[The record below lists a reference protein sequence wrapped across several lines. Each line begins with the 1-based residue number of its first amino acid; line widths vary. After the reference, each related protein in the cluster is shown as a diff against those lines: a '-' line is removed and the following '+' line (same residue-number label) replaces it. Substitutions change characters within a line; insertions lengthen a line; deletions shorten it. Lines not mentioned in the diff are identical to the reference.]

1 MIGAFSAVMS
11 AVSLASKVADNVDVD
26 ITSLARD
33 LNNTKSI
40 TERARKSIFVYPVLF
55 SSGMSDLETDFE
67 VSKFLELQYGIFTM
81 LTVGLNPAVSNG
93 TIGEYLNSISA
104 ESIEGVEYSLK
115 SYDPNQVKSWYNMFS
130 EENKDFFEEYEYVN
144 GLESKKNKG
153 VNINDLRDD
162 LDETIDV
169 VNKNAKILGY
179 NIKDTD
185 KNTERIKELQRAQ
198 NATADRVKNLEDNKK
213 EFNSMDA
220 FDEEN
225 DVFVSEIKADAMI
238 KKLSD
243 AAPTMIELK
252 LKLKGYESDFKIP
265 IALKANPHFLRS
277 DELAALFDSA
287 IEDKR
292 LLTRIVKL
300 TSGEISFF
308 KDFLFNIDRIKRDQK
323 LYESFGQHPWY
334 QQFMA
339 RKEKNRAKRLG
350 LILSSLFS
358 KGKEVVSATSNYLP
372 TASIILTVDEL
383 EKSSKMKFGF
393 LLKNEKILWSIL
405 NHLGLLCI
413 GIYDPRREIFSFYF
427 NGFKKPLMMSKKQMK
442 GSSGKSDSEKMTEL
456 MLLLTKRGIM

>member
-1 MIGAFSAVMS
+1 MAGAFSAILG
-11 AVSLASKVADNVDVD
+11 AVSLASKATDNVD

-130 EENKDFFEEYEYVN
+130 EENKDFFEEYKYAN
-144 GLESKKNKG
+144 GLEAKNNGYTDLNEILDK
-153 VNINDLRDD
+153 VNDL
-162 LDETIDV
+162 E
-169 VNKNAKILGY
+169 KN
-179 NIKDTD
+179 N
-185 KNTERIKELQRAQ
+185 KELQRSQ
-198 NATADRVKNLEDNKK
+198 NATADRVKKLEGDKK

-225 DVFVSEIKADAMI
+225 DVFASELKADAMI

-277 DELAALFDSA
+277 DELSALFDSA

-350 LILSSLFS
+350 LILSSLFG

-372 TASIILTVDEL
+372 TASIILTIDEL

-413 GIYDPRREIFSFYF
+413 GIYDPRRETFAFYF

-456 MLLLTKRGIM
+456 MLLMTKRGIM

>member
-1 MIGAFSAVMS
+1 MIGAFSAILG
-11 AVSLASKVADNVDVD
+11 AVSLAGKATDNAD

-55 SSGMSDLETDFE
+55 SSGMSDLDIDFD
-67 VSKFLELQYGIFTM
+67 VSKFLELQYGIFTL

-104 ESIEGVEYSLK
+104 ESIEGVEYSFK
-115 SYDPNQVKSWYNMFS
+115 SYDPNQVNSWYNMFS
-130 EENKDFFEEYEYVN
+130 EENKDFFEEYKYVN
-144 GLESKKNKG
+144 GLESKNNKG
-153 VNINDLRDD
+153 NNFTDINKLRDD
-162 LDETIDV
+162 VDDISE
-169 VNKNAKILGY
+169 GM
-179 NIKDTD
+179 
-185 KNTERIKELQRAQ
+185 NTLYDNQKELQRAQ
-198 NATADRVKNLEDNKK
+198 NATAKRVENLEGDKK

-220 FDEEN
+220 FDTEN
-225 DVFVSEIKADAMI
+225 DVFASEVKADAMI

-339 RKEKNRAKRLG
+339 RKEKNRVKRLG
-350 LILSSLFS
+350 LIISSLAG
-358 KGKEVVSATSNYLP
+358 KGKEIVSATSNYLP
-372 TASIILTVDEL
+372 TASIVLTVDEL
-383 EKSSKMKFGF
+383 ERSSKMKYGF
-393 LLKNEKILWSIL
+393 LMKNERILWSIL

-413 GIYDPRREIFSFYF
+413 GIYDPRREVFAFYF
-427 NGFKKPLMMSKKQMK
+427 NGFKKPMIMQRKQMK

-456 MLLLTKRGIM
+456 MLLMTKRGIM

>member
-1 MIGAFSAVMS
+1 MAGAFSAILG
-11 AVSLASKVADNVDVD
+11 AVSLASKATDNVD

-55 SSGMSDLETDFE
+55 SSGMSDLETDFD

-93 TIGEYLNSISA
+93 TIGEYLNTISA
-104 ESIEGVEYSLK
+104 ESVEGVEYSLK

-130 EENKDFFEEYEYVN
+130 EENKDFFEEYKYVN
-144 GLESKKNKG
+144 GLEAKNNGYTDLNEILDK
-153 VNINDLRDD
+153 VNDL
-162 LDETIDV
+162 E
-169 VNKNAKILGY
+169 KN
-179 NIKDTD
+179 N
-185 KNTERIKELQRAQ
+185 KELQRSQ
-198 NATADRVKNLEDNKK
+198 NATADRVKKLEGDKK

-225 DVFVSEIKADAMI
+225 DVFASELKADAMI

-277 DELAALFDSA
+277 DELSALFDSA

-350 LILSSLFS
+350 LILSSLFG

-413 GIYDPRREIFSFYF
+413 GIYDPRRETFAFYF
-427 NGFKKPLMMSKKQMK
+427 NGFKKPLMMSKNQMK

-456 MLLLTKRGIM
+456 MLLMTKRGIM

>member
-1 MIGAFSAVMS
+1 MAGAFSAILS
-11 AVSLASKVADNVDVD
+11 AVSLASKATDNVD

-55 SSGMSDLETDFE
+55 SSGMSDLETDFD

-130 EENKDFFEEYEYVN
+130 EENKDFFEEYKYVN
-144 GLESKKNKG
+144 GLEAKNNGYTDLNEILDK
-153 VNINDLRDD
+153 VNDL
-162 LDETIDV
+162 E
-169 VNKNAKILGY
+169 K
-179 NIKDTD
+179 KD
-185 KNTERIKELQRAQ
+185 KELQRSQ
-198 NATADRVKNLEDNKK
+198 NATADRVKKLEGDKK

-220 FDEEN
+220 FEN
-225 DVFVSEIKADAMI
+225 ETDIFANEMKAEAIM

-277 DELAALFDSA
+277 DELSALFDSA

-350 LILSSLFS
+350 LILSSLFG

-413 GIYDPRREIFSFYF
+413 GIYDPRRETFAFYF

-456 MLLLTKRGIM
+456 MLLMTKRGIM

>member
-1 MIGAFSAVMS
+1 MAGAFSAILG
-11 AVSLASKVADNVDVD
+11 AVSLASKATDNVD
-26 ITSLARD
+26 IASLARD

-55 SSGMSDLETDFE
+55 SSGMSDLETDFD

-130 EENKDFFEEYEYVN
+130 EENKDFFEEYNYVN
-144 GLESKKNKG
+144 GLEAKG
-153 VNINDLRDD
+153 SFTDIDKLRDD
-162 LDETIDV
+162 VNDVIDDQKTLYD
-169 VNKNAKILGY
+169 NQ
-179 NIKDTD
+179 
-185 KNTERIKELQRAQ
+185 KELQRAQ
-198 NATADRVKNLEDNKK
+198 NATAKRVKDLEGDKK

-220 FDEEN
+220 FDTET
-225 DVFVSEIKADAMI
+225 DVFASELKADAMI

-265 IALKANPHFLRS
+265 IALKANPHFLRT

-350 LILSSLFS
+350 LILSSLFG
-358 KGKEVVSATSNYLP
+358 KGKEIVSATSNYLP

-413 GIYDPRREIFSFYF
+413 GIYDPRRETFAFYF

-456 MLLLTKRGIM
+456 MLLMTKRGIM

>member
-11 AVSLASKVADNVDVD
+11 AVSLASKVADNVD

-130 EENKDFFEEYEYVN
+130 EENKDFFEEYNYVN
-144 GLESKKNKG
+144 GLEAKNNGYTDLNEILDK
-153 VNINDLRDD
+153 VNDL
-162 LDETIDV
+162 E
-169 VNKNAKILGY
+169 KN
-179 NIKDTD
+179 N
-185 KNTERIKELQRAQ
+185 KELQRSQ
-198 NATADRVKNLEDNKK
+198 NVTADRVKKLEGDKK

-225 DVFVSEIKADAMI
+225 DVFASELKADAMI

>member
-144 GLESKKNKG
+144 GTEKWH
-153 VNINDLRDD
+153 D
-162 LDETIDV
+162 LDKMDEKLDNIIDI
-169 VNKNAKILGY
+169 VNENAKAS
-179 NIKDTD
+179 
-185 KNTERIKELQRAQ
+185 KNNSENLNRRVKELEG
-198 NATADRVKNLEDNKK
+198 KNK

-220 FDEEN
+220 FEN
-225 DVFVSEIKADAMI
+225 ETDVFANEVKAEAMM

-413 GIYDPRREIFSFYF
+413 GIYDPRREVFSFYF
-427 NGFKKPLMMSKKQMK
+427 NGFKKPLIMSKKQMK
-442 GSSGKSDSEKMTEL
+442 GPSGKSDSEKMTEL

>member
-1 MIGAFSAVMS
+1 MAGAFSAILG
-11 AVSLASKVADNVDVD
+11 AVSLASKATDNVD

-130 EENKDFFEEYEYVN
+130 EENKDFFEEYKYVN
-144 GLESKKNKG
+144 GLEAKNNGYTDLNEILDK
-153 VNINDLRDD
+153 VNDL
-162 LDETIDV
+162 E
-169 VNKNAKILGY
+169 KN
-179 NIKDTD
+179 N
-185 KNTERIKELQRAQ
+185 KELQRSQ
-198 NATADRVKNLEDNKK
+198 NATADRVKKLEGDKN

-225 DVFVSEIKADAMI
+225 DVFASELKADAMI

-277 DELAALFDSA
+277 DELSALFDSA

-350 LILSSLFS
+350 LILSSLFG

-372 TASIILTVDEL
+372 TASIILTIDEL

-413 GIYDPRREIFSFYF
+413 GIYDPRRETFAFYF

-456 MLLLTKRGIM
+456 MLLMTKRGIM

>member
-1 MIGAFSAVMS
+1 MAGAFSAILG
-11 AVSLASKVADNVDVD
+11 AVSLASKAADNTD

-55 SSGMSDLETDFE
+55 SSGMSDLDVDFD

-104 ESIEGVEYSLK
+104 ESIEGVEYSIK
-115 SYDPNQVKSWYNMFS
+115 TYDPNQVKSWYDMFS
-130 EENKDFFEEYEYVN
+130 EENKDFFDEYKYVN
-144 GLESKKNKG
+144 GLESKGGKNPATTDEKL
-153 VNINDLRDD
+153 DALRDA
-162 LDETIDV
+162 
-169 VNKNAKILGY
+169 VNNQAKAIGKLAEQKA
-179 NIKDTD
+179 KDS
-185 KNTERIKELQRAQ
+185 KQE
-198 NATADRVKNLEDNKK
+198 
-213 EFNSMDA
+213 NSMDA
-220 FDEEN
+220 FDEETDIYAN
-225 DVFVSEIKADAMI
+225 EIKCEAI
-238 KKLSD
+238 TKKLSD

-277 DELAALFDSA
+277 DELGALFDSA

-300 TSGEISFF
+300 SSGEISFF
-308 KDFLFNIDRIKRDQK
+308 KDFLFNVDRIKRDQK

-350 LILSSLFS
+350 LIISSLAGH
-358 KGKEVVSATSNYLP
+358 GKEIVSATSNYLP

-383 EKSSKMKFGF
+383 EKSSKMKYGF
-393 LLKNEKILWSIL
+393 LMKNEKILWSIL

-413 GIYDPRREIFSFYF
+413 GVYDPRRELFSFFF
-427 NGFKKPLMMSKKQMK
+427 NGFKKPMILQRNQMK

-456 MLLLTKRGIM
+456 MLLMTKRGIM

>member
-1 MIGAFSAVMS
+1 MAGAFSAILG
-11 AVSLASKVADNVDVD
+11 AVSLASKATDNVD

-93 TIGEYLNSISA
+93 TIGEYLNTISA
-104 ESIEGVEYSLK
+104 ESVEGVEYSLK

-130 EENKDFFEEYEYVN
+130 EENKDFFEEYKYVN
-144 GLESKKNKG
+144 GTEKWH
-153 VNINDLRDD
+153 D
-162 LDETIDV
+162 LDKMDEKLNKVDEKLDNVIDI
-169 VNKNAKILGY
+169 VNDNAKAS
-179 NIKDTD
+179 
-185 KNTERIKELQRAQ
+185 KNNSENLNKRVKELEG
-198 NATADRVKNLEDNKK
+198 KNK

-220 FDEEN
+220 FEN
-225 DVFVSEIKADAMI
+225 ETDVFTNEVKAEAMI

-350 LILSSLFS
+350 LILSSLFG

-413 GIYDPRREIFSFYF
+413 GIYDPRREVFSFYF
-427 NGFKKPLMMSKKQMK
+427 NGFKKPLMMSNKQMK

-456 MLLLTKRGIM
+456 MLLMTKRGIM

>member
-1 MIGAFSAVMS
+1 MAGAFSAILG
-11 AVSLASKVADNVDVD
+11 AVSLASKATDDVD
-26 ITSLARD
+26 ITSLARE
-33 LNNTKSI
+33 LKNTKSI
-40 TERARKSIFVYPVLF
+40 TERARKSIFVYPGLF
-55 SSGMSDLETDFE
+55 SSGMSDLETDFD

-115 SYDPNQVKSWYNMFS
+115 SYDPNQVKSWYDMFS
-130 EENKDFFEEYEYVN
+130 EENKDFFEEYNYVN
-144 GLESKKNKG
+144 GLEAGNNNGFVDLNKLADN
-153 VNINDLRDD
+153 V
-162 LDETIDV
+162 
-169 VNKNAKILGY
+169 
-179 NIKDTD
+179 
-185 KNTERIKELQRAQ
+185 KELQRSQ
-198 NATADRVKNLEDNKK
+198 NATADRVKKLEGDKK

-225 DVFVSEIKADAMI
+225 DVFASELKADAMI

-277 DELAALFDSA
+277 DELSALFDSA

-350 LILSSLFS
+350 LILSSLFG

-372 TASIILTVDEL
+372 TASIVLTVDEL
-383 EKSSKMKFGF
+383 ERSSKMKFGF

-413 GIYDPRREIFSFYF
+413 GIYDPRRETFAFYF

-456 MLLLTKRGIM
+456 MLLMTKRGIM

>member
-1 MIGAFSAVMS
+1 MAGAFSAILS
-11 AVSLASKVADNVDVD
+11 AVSLASKATDNVD

-130 EENKDFFEEYEYVN
+130 EENKDFFEEYKYVN
-144 GLESKKNKG
+144 GLEAKNNGYTDLNEILDK
-153 VNINDLRDD
+153 VNDL
-162 LDETIDV
+162 E
-169 VNKNAKILGY
+169 K
-179 NIKDTD
+179 KD
-185 KNTERIKELQRAQ
+185 KELQRSQ
-198 NATADRVKNLEDNKK
+198 NATADRVKKLEGDKK

-225 DVFVSEIKADAMI
+225 DVFASELKADAMI

-350 LILSSLFS
+350 LILSSLFG

-413 GIYDPRREIFSFYF
+413 GIYDPRRETFAFYF
-427 NGFKKPLMMSKKQMK
+427 NGFKKPLMMSRKQMK

-456 MLLLTKRGIM
+456 MLLMTKRGIM

>member
-11 AVSLASKVADNVDVD
+11 AVSLASKVADNVD

-144 GLESKKNKG
+144 GLEAKNNGYTDLNEMVDK
-153 VNINDLRDD
+153 VNDL
-162 LDETIDV
+162 V
-169 VNKNAKILGY
+169 
-179 NIKDTD
+179 
-185 KNTERIKELQRAQ
+185 KNTKELQRAQ

>member
-1 MIGAFSAVMS
+1 MTGAFSAILG
-11 AVSLASKVADNVDVD
+11 AVNLASKAIDNVD

-55 SSGMSDLETDFE
+55 SSGMSDLETDFD

-93 TIGEYLNSISA
+93 TIGEYLNTISA
-104 ESIEGVEYSLK
+104 ESVEGVEYSLK
-115 SYDPNQVKSWYNMFS
+115 SYDPNQVKSWYDMFS
-130 EENKDFFEEYEYVN
+130 EENKDFFEEYNYVN
-144 GLESKKNKG
+144 GLEAGNNNGFVDLNKLADN
-153 VNINDLRDD
+153 V
-162 LDETIDV
+162 
-169 VNKNAKILGY
+169 
-179 NIKDTD
+179 
-185 KNTERIKELQRAQ
+185 KELQRSQ
-198 NATADRVKNLEDNKK
+198 NATADRVKKLEGDKK

-225 DVFVSEIKADAMI
+225 DVFASELKADAMI

-277 DELAALFDSA
+277 DELSALFDSA

-350 LILSSLFS
+350 LILSSLFG

-372 TASIILTVDEL
+372 TASIVLTVDEL
-383 EKSSKMKFGF
+383 ERSSKMKFGF

-456 MLLLTKRGIM
+456 MLLMTKRGIM

>member
-1 MIGAFSAVMS
+1 MAGAFSAILG
-11 AVSLASKVADNVDVD
+11 AVSLASKATDNVD

-93 TIGEYLNSISA
+93 TIGEYLNTISA
-104 ESIEGVEYSLK
+104 ESVEGVEYSLK

-130 EENKDFFEEYEYVN
+130 EENKDFFEEYKYVN
-144 GLESKKNKG
+144 GLEAKNNGNTDLNEILDK
-153 VNINDLRDD
+153 VNDL
-162 LDETIDV
+162 E
-169 VNKNAKILGY
+169 KN
-179 NIKDTD
+179 N
-185 KNTERIKELQRAQ
+185 KELRRSQ
-198 NATADRVKNLEDNKK
+198 NATADRVKKLEGDKK

-225 DVFVSEIKADAMI
+225 DVFASELKADAMI

-350 LILSSLFS
+350 LILSSLLG

-372 TASIILTVDEL
+372 TASIILTIDEL

-413 GIYDPRREIFSFYF
+413 GIYDPRRETFAFYF

-456 MLLLTKRGIM
+456 MLLMTKRGIM

>member
-1 MIGAFSAVMS
+1 MAGASSALLG
-11 AVSLASKVADNVDVD
+11 AVSLASKATDNVD

-55 SSGMSDLETDFE
+55 SSGMSDLETDFD

-104 ESIEGVEYSLK
+104 ESIEGIEYSLK
-115 SYDPNQVKSWYNMFS
+115 SYDPNQVRSWYNMFS

-144 GLESKKNKG
+144 GLEAGNNNRFVDLYKLEDN
-153 VNINDLRDD
+153 VN
-162 LDETIDV
+162 
-169 VNKNAKILGY
+169 
-179 NIKDTD
+179 
-185 KNTERIKELQRAQ
+185 ELQRAQ
-198 NATADRVKNLEDNKK
+198 NATAKRVKDLEGDKK

-220 FDEEN
+220 FDTEN
-225 DVFVSEIKADAMI
+225 DVFANELKADAMI

-350 LILSSLFS
+350 LILSSLFG

-413 GIYDPRREIFSFYF
+413 GIYDPRRETFAFYF
-427 NGFKKPLMMSKKQMK
+427 NGFKKPLMMSRKQMK

>member
-11 AVSLASKVADNVDVD
+11 AVSLASKVADNVD

-144 GLESKKNKG
+144 GLEAKNNGYTDLNEMVDK
-153 VNINDLRDD
+153 VNDL
-162 LDETIDV
+162 V
-169 VNKNAKILGY
+169 
-179 NIKDTD
+179 
-185 KNTERIKELQRAQ
+185 KNTKELKRSQ

-225 DVFVSEIKADAMI
+225 DIFASELKADAMI

>member
-1 MIGAFSAVMS
+1 MAGAFSAILS
-11 AVSLASKVADNVDVD
+11 AVSLASKATDNVD

-115 SYDPNQVKSWYNMFS
+115 SYDSNQVKSWYNMFS
-130 EENKDFFEEYEYVN
+130 EENKDFFEEYKYVN
-144 GLESKKNKG
+144 GLEAKNNGYTDLNEILDK
-153 VNINDLRDD
+153 VNDL
-162 LDETIDV
+162 E
-169 VNKNAKILGY
+169 K
-179 NIKDTD
+179 KD
-185 KNTERIKELQRAQ
+185 KELQRSQ
-198 NATADRVKNLEDNKK
+198 NATADRVKKLEGDKK

-225 DVFVSEIKADAMI
+225 DVFASELKADAMI

-350 LILSSLFS
+350 LILSSLFG

-413 GIYDPRREIFSFYF
+413 GIYDPRRETFAFYF
-427 NGFKKPLMMSKKQMK
+427 NGFKKPLMMSRKQMK

-456 MLLLTKRGIM
+456 MLLMTKRGIM

>member
-1 MIGAFSAVMS
+1 MTGAFSAILG
-11 AVSLASKVADNVDVD
+11 AVNLASKAIDNVD

-55 SSGMSDLETDFE
+55 SSGMSDLETDFD

-93 TIGEYLNSISA
+93 TIGEYLNTISA
-104 ESIEGVEYSLK
+104 ESVEGVEYSLK
-115 SYDPNQVKSWYNMFS
+115 SYDPNQVKSWYDMFS
-130 EENKDFFEEYEYVN
+130 EENKDFFEEYNYVN
-144 GLESKKNKG
+144 GLEAGNNNGFVDLNKLADN
-153 VNINDLRDD
+153 V
-162 LDETIDV
+162 
-169 VNKNAKILGY
+169 
-179 NIKDTD
+179 
-185 KNTERIKELQRAQ
+185 KELQRSQ
-198 NATADRVKNLEDNKK
+198 NATADRVKKLEGDKK

-225 DVFVSEIKADAMI
+225 DVFASELKADAMI

-277 DELAALFDSA
+277 DELSALFDSA

-350 LILSSLFS
+350 LILSSLFG

-372 TASIILTVDEL
+372 TASIILTIDEL

-413 GIYDPRREIFSFYF
+413 GIYDPRRETFAFYF

-456 MLLLTKRGIM
+456 MLLMTKRGIM

>member
-1 MIGAFSAVMS
+1 MAGAFSAILG
-11 AVSLASKVADNVDVD
+11 AVSLASKATDNVD

-130 EENKDFFEEYEYVN
+130 EENKDFFEEYNYVN
-144 GLESKKNKG
+144 GLEAKSNNG
-153 VNINDLRDD
+153 YIDLQGLNDQ
-162 LDETIDV
+162 T
-169 VNKNAKILGY
+169 NQ
-179 NIKDTD
+179 
-185 KNTERIKELQRAQ
+185 NTENIKELQRSQ
-198 NATADRVKNLEDNKK
+198 NATAKRVKDLEGDKK

-225 DVFVSEIKADAMI
+225 DVFASELKADAMI

-350 LILSSLFS
+350 LILSSLFG

-413 GIYDPRREIFSFYF
+413 GIYDPRRETFAFYF

-456 MLLLTKRGIM
+456 MLLMTKRGIM

>member
-1 MIGAFSAVMS
+1 MAGAFSAILG
-11 AVSLASKVADNVDVD
+11 AVSLASKATDNVD

-55 SSGMSDLETDFE
+55 SSGMSDLETDFD

-115 SYDPNQVKSWYNMFS
+115 SYDPNQVKSWYDMFS
-130 EENKDFFEEYEYVN
+130 EENKDFFEEYNYVN
-144 GLESKKNKG
+144 GLEAGNNNGFVDLNKLADN
-153 VNINDLRDD
+153 V
-162 LDETIDV
+162 
-169 VNKNAKILGY
+169 
-179 NIKDTD
+179 
-185 KNTERIKELQRAQ
+185 KELQRSQ
-198 NATADRVKNLEDNKK
+198 NATADRVKKLEGDKK

-225 DVFVSEIKADAMI
+225 DVFASELKADAMI
-238 KKLSD
+238 TKLSD

-277 DELAALFDSA
+277 DELSALFDSA

-350 LILSSLFS
+350 LILSSLFG

-456 MLLLTKRGIM
+456 MLLMTKRGIM

>member
-1 MIGAFSAVMS
+1 MAGAFSAILG
-11 AVSLASKVADNVDVD
+11 AVSLASKATDNVD

-55 SSGMSDLETDFE
+55 SSGMSDLETDFD

-115 SYDPNQVKSWYNMFS
+115 SYDPNQVKSWYDMFS
-130 EENKDFFEEYEYVN
+130 EENKDFFEEYNYVN
-144 GLESKKNKG
+144 GLEAGNNNGFVDLNKLADN
-153 VNINDLRDD
+153 V
-162 LDETIDV
+162 
-169 VNKNAKILGY
+169 
-179 NIKDTD
+179 
-185 KNTERIKELQRAQ
+185 KELQRSQ
-198 NATADRVKNLEDNKK
+198 NATADRVKKLEGDKK

-225 DVFVSEIKADAMI
+225 DVFASELKADAMI

-358 KGKEVVSATSNYLP
+358 KGKEIVSATSNYLP

>member
-1 MIGAFSAVMS
+1 MADAFSAILG
-11 AVSLASKVADNVDVD
+11 AVSLASKATDNVD
-26 ITSLARD
+26 IASLARD

-55 SSGMSDLETDFE
+55 SSGMSDLETDFD

-130 EENKDFFEEYEYVN
+130 EENKDFFEEYNYVN
-144 GLESKKNKG
+144 GLEAKNNGFTDLNEMVDK
-153 VNINDLRDD
+153 VNDL
-162 LDETIDV
+162 V
-169 VNKNAKILGY
+169 KNA
-179 NIKDTD
+179 
-185 KNTERIKELQRAQ
+185 KELQRSQ
-198 NATADRVKNLEDNKK
+198 NATANRVKNLESDKK

-220 FDEEN
+220 FNEEN
-225 DVFVSEIKADAMI
+225 DVFVNELKADAMI

-265 IALKANPHFLRS
+265 IALKANPHFLRT

-350 LILSSLFS
+350 LILSSLFG

-372 TASIILTVDEL
+372 TASIILTIDEL

-413 GIYDPRREIFSFYF
+413 GIYDPRRETFAFYF

-456 MLLLTKRGIM
+456 MLLMTKRGIM

>member
-1 MIGAFSAVMS
+1 MAGAFSAILG
-11 AVSLASKVADNVDVD
+11 AVSLASKATDNVD

-55 SSGMSDLETDFE
+55 SSGMSDLETDFD

-93 TIGEYLNSISA
+93 TIGEYLNTISA
-104 ESIEGVEYSLK
+104 ESVEGVEYSLK

-130 EENKDFFEEYEYVN
+130 EENKDFFEEYKYVN
-144 GLESKKNKG
+144 GLEAKNNGYTDLNEILDK
-153 VNINDLRDD
+153 VNDL
-162 LDETIDV
+162 E
-169 VNKNAKILGY
+169 KN
-179 NIKDTD
+179 N
-185 KNTERIKELQRAQ
+185 KELQRSQ
-198 NATADRVKNLEDNKK
+198 NATADRVKKLEGDKK

-225 DVFVSEIKADAMI
+225 DVFASELKADAMI

-277 DELAALFDSA
+277 DELSALFDSA

-350 LILSSLFS
+350 LILSSLFG

-372 TASIILTVDEL
+372 TASIVLTVDEL
-383 EKSSKMKFGF
+383 ERSSKMKFGF

-456 MLLLTKRGIM
+456 MLLMTKRGIM

>member
-144 GLESKKNKG
+144 GTEKWH
-153 VNINDLRDD
+153 D
-162 LDETIDV
+162 LDKMDEKLDNIIDI
-169 VNKNAKILGY
+169 VNENAKAS
-179 NIKDTD
+179 
-185 KNTERIKELQRAQ
+185 KNNSENLNRRVKELEG
-198 NATADRVKNLEDNKK
+198 KNK

-220 FDEEN
+220 FEN
-225 DVFVSEIKADAMI
+225 ETDVFANEVKAEAMM

-413 GIYDPRREIFSFYF
+413 GIYDPRREVFSFYF
-427 NGFKKPLMMSKKQMK
+427 NGFKKPLIMSKKQMK
-442 GSSGKSDSEKMTEL
+442 RPSGKSDSEKMTEL

>member
-11 AVSLASKVADNVDVD
+11 AVSLASKAADNVD
-26 ITSLARD
+26 ITTLARD

-55 SSGMSDLETDFE
+55 SSGMSDLETDFD

-130 EENKDFFEEYEYVN
+130 EENKDFFEEYNYVN
-144 GLESKKNKG
+144 GLEAKNNGFTDLNEMLDK
-153 VNINDLRDD
+153 VNDL
-162 LDETIDV
+162 V
-169 VNKNAKILGY
+169 
-179 NIKDTD
+179 
-185 KNTERIKELQRAQ
+185 KNTKELQRSQ
-198 NATADRVKNLEDNKK
+198 NATANRVKNLEGDKK
-213 EFNSMDA
+213 EFNSTDA

-225 DVFVSEIKADAMI
+225 DVFANELKADAMI

-350 LILSSLFS
+350 LIVSSLFG

-372 TASIILTVDEL
+372 TASIILTIDEL
-383 EKSSKMKFGF
+383 EKTSKMKFGF
-393 LLKNEKILWSIL
+393 LLKNERILWSIL

-427 NGFKKPLMMSKKQMK
+427 NGFKKPLMVSKKQMK

-456 MLLLTKRGIM
+456 MLLMTKRGIM

>member
-1 MIGAFSAVMS
+1 MAGAFSAILS
-11 AVSLASKVADNVDVD
+11 AVSLASKATDNVD

-130 EENKDFFEEYEYVN
+130 EENKDFFEEYKYVN
-144 GLESKKNKG
+144 GLEAKNNGYTDLNEILDK
-153 VNINDLRDD
+153 VNDL
-162 LDETIDV
+162 E
-169 VNKNAKILGY
+169 K
-179 NIKDTD
+179 KD
-185 KNTERIKELQRAQ
+185 KELQRSQ
-198 NATADRVKNLEDNKK
+198 NATADRVKKLEGDKK

-225 DVFVSEIKADAMI
+225 DVFASELKADAMI

-350 LILSSLFS
+350 LILSSLFG

-413 GIYDPRREIFSFYF
+413 GIYDPRRETFAFYF
-427 NGFKKPLMMSKKQMK
+427 NGFKKPLMMSRKQMK

>member
-1 MIGAFSAVMS
+1 MAGAFSAILG
-11 AVSLASKVADNVDVD
+11 AVSLASKATDNVD

-55 SSGMSDLETDFE
+55 SSGMSDLETDFD

-115 SYDPNQVKSWYNMFS
+115 SYDPNQVKSWYDMFS
-130 EENKDFFEEYEYVN
+130 EENKDFFEEYNYVN
-144 GLESKKNKG
+144 GLEAGNNNGFVDLNKLADN
-153 VNINDLRDD
+153 V
-162 LDETIDV
+162 
-169 VNKNAKILGY
+169 
-179 NIKDTD
+179 
-185 KNTERIKELQRAQ
+185 KELQRSQ
-198 NATADRVKNLEDNKK
+198 NATADRVKKLEGDKK

-225 DVFVSEIKADAMI
+225 DVFASELKADAMI
-238 KKLSD
+238 TKLSD
-243 AAPTMIELK
+243 AAPTMIVLK

-277 DELAALFDSA
+277 DELSALFDSA

-350 LILSSLFS
+350 LILSSLFG

-456 MLLLTKRGIM
+456 MLLMTKRGIM

>member
-1 MIGAFSAVMS
+1 MAGAFSAILG
-11 AVSLASKVADNVDVD
+11 AVSLASKATDNVD

-55 SSGMSDLETDFE
+55 SSGMSDLETDFD

-130 EENKDFFEEYEYVN
+130 EENKDFFEEYKYVN
-144 GLESKKNKG
+144 GLEAGKNNG
-153 VNINDLRDD
+153 FVDI
-162 LDETIDV
+162 DELADNV
-169 VNKNAKILGY
+169 
-179 NIKDTD
+179 
-185 KNTERIKELQRAQ
+185 KELQRAQ
-198 NATADRVKNLEDNKK
+198 NATAKRVKDLEGDKK

-220 FDEEN
+220 FDTEN
-225 DVFVSEIKADAMI
+225 DVFANEVKADAMI

-350 LILSSLFS
+350 LIISSLFS
-358 KGKEVVSATSNYLP
+358 KGKEVISATSNYLP

-413 GIYDPRREIFSFYF
+413 GIYDPRREVFSFYF
-427 NGFKKPLMMSKKQMK
+427 NGFKKPLMMSRKQMK
-442 GSSGKSDSEKMTEL
+442 GSSGKNDSEKMTEL
-456 MLLLTKRGIM
+456 MLLMTKRGIM

>member
-1 MIGAFSAVMS
+1 MAGAFSAILG
-11 AVSLASKVADNVDVD
+11 AVSLASKATDNVD

-93 TIGEYLNSISA
+93 TIGEYLNTISA
-104 ESIEGVEYSLK
+104 ESVEGVEYSLK

-130 EENKDFFEEYEYVN
+130 EENKDFFEEYKYVN
-144 GLESKKNKG
+144 GLEAKNNGYTDLNEILDK
-153 VNINDLRDD
+153 VNDL
-162 LDETIDV
+162 E
-169 VNKNAKILGY
+169 KN
-179 NIKDTD
+179 N
-185 KNTERIKELQRAQ
+185 KELQRSQ
-198 NATADRVKNLEDNKK
+198 NATADRVKKLEGDKK

-225 DVFVSEIKADAMI
+225 DVFASELKADAII

-350 LILSSLFS
+350 LILSTLFG

-372 TASIILTVDEL
+372 TASIILTIDEL

-413 GIYDPRREIFSFYF
+413 GIYDPRRETFAFYF

-456 MLLLTKRGIM
+456 MLLMTKRGIM

>member
-1 MIGAFSAVMS
+1 MAGAFSAILG
-11 AVSLASKVADNVDVD
+11 AVSLASKATDNVD

-144 GLESKKNKG
+144 GLEAENNNGFVDLNKLADN
-153 VNINDLRDD
+153 VD
-162 LDETIDV
+162 
-169 VNKNAKILGY
+169 
-179 NIKDTD
+179 
-185 KNTERIKELQRAQ
+185 ELQRAQ
-198 NATADRVKNLEDNKK
+198 NATAKRVKDLEGDKK

-220 FDEEN
+220 FDTEN
-225 DVFVSEIKADAMI
+225 DVFANELKADAMI

-350 LILSSLFS
+350 LIISSLFS
-358 KGKEVVSATSNYLP
+358 KGKEVISATSNYLP

-413 GIYDPRREIFSFYF
+413 GIYDPRREVFSFYF
-427 NGFKKPLMMSKKQMK
+427 NGFKKPLMMSRKQMK

-456 MLLLTKRGIM
+456 MLLMTKRGIM

>member
-1 MIGAFSAVMS
+1 MAGAFSAILG
-11 AVSLASKVADNVDVD
+11 AVSLASKATDNVD

-40 TERARKSIFVYPVLF
+40 TERARKSIFFFFFLF
-55 SSGMSDLETDFE
+55 SSGMSDLETDFD

-93 TIGEYLNSISA
+93 TIGEYLNTISA
-104 ESIEGVEYSLK
+104 ESVEGVEYSLK
-115 SYDPNQVKSWYNMFS
+115 SYDPNQVKSWYDMFS
-130 EENKDFFEEYEYVN
+130 EENKDFFEEYNYVN
-144 GLESKKNKG
+144 GLEAGNNNGFVDLNKLADN
-153 VNINDLRDD
+153 V
-162 LDETIDV
+162 
-169 VNKNAKILGY
+169 
-179 NIKDTD
+179 
-185 KNTERIKELQRAQ
+185 KELQRSQ
-198 NATADRVKNLEDNKK
+198 NATADRVKKLEGDKK

-225 DVFVSEIKADAMI
+225 DVFASELKADAMI

-350 LILSSLFS
+350 LILSSLFG

-372 TASIILTVDEL
+372 TASIILTIDEL

-413 GIYDPRREIFSFYF
+413 GIYDPRRETFAFYF

-456 MLLLTKRGIM
+456 MLLMTKRGIM